1 MLDKARLRKIG
12 KVFAVIL
19 LSGGA
24 VLTFLHND
32 AISMASK
39 EKEGIVTA
47 EQVNLAFQDIGGKL
61 ILENVKEAQR
71 VKKGDVLMQLDTTDV
86 DLSIAS
92 LEAQIKQ
99 SSGSIEIGLDKAD
112 LTEEQNYRSIEQ
124 SKRSLDAA
132 KATYDNKELYF
143 KRMQKLLSDGAISQL
158 ELDNA
163 QMDLDVAR
171 ADMLRAERALN
182 ELLAGTDS
190 AERSRV
196 MATGDAAGIYLPGV
210 EDTRRELKNDLYN
223 VESMKIE
230 LDQLKIQ
237 RERMTLKAPEDG
249 KILSIIAKQGEM
261 VSVNAP
267 VILLESLRYYYDIYI
282 DEKIAVKL
290 HEGDIIT
297 GTAVA
302 TGDKVRGEIRILT
315 PAPGFAD
322 LKMSR
327 EKGQADITT
336 FKARIYTLPGEK
348 IQPGMTV
355 KVDCDELVKG

>member
-19 LSGGA
+19 LSGGT

-71 VKKGDVLMQLDTTDV
+71 VKKGDLLMQLDTTDV

-282 DEKIAVKL
+282 DEKLPLSCTKEILLPVRQWQR
-290 HEGDIIT
+290 
-297 GTAVA
+297 A
-302 TGDKVRGEIRILT
+302 TKC
-315 PAPGFAD
+315 AA
-322 LKMSR
+322 K
-327 EKGQADITT
+327 
-336 FKARIYTLPGEK
+336 
-348 IQPGMTV
+348 
-355 KVDCDELVKG
+355 